1 MPSKK
6 NLTTST
12 SIALILFSL
21 SANAANV
28 RFCYENTSDW
38 GRPYYPKFT
47 INGNTYYLN
56 YDHKLNCFDLG
67 NIPDATISLTTNGFS
82 MDYKNNII
90 SFNGNICGFGTPCV
104 IPAVYQNE
112 ELYYIHASVWPLDD
126 KNLTG
131 ILTAVYKPTD
141 YGTAPGEVLGRDLDV
156 PGMGW
161 IGHVAY
167 PLPQTPAIQVI
178 EVLNENAVIQI
189 NTIQSFK
196 SKSKYWGS
204 RWGLIPGTES
214 QKENN
219 ALKILREGVS
229 QMGFCPIYTST
240 AQYKVGTPTSCA
252 MFRCDTFVN
261 HIYKGGIGINIIP
274 DGDAILPTK
283 VFNAFP
289 RVNPDEHPGLSKSKT
304 VISYTNNLSSMTA
317 KKLSEMSQ
325 EDFMIIINAPIDNI
339 SEKEIN
345 AIWKFAQDSSLSV
358 EKRTLLMDKLGFIG
372 RVDMLSLFTAQ
383 YFKMDD
389 NKIKSMLLRST
400 LTLYQ
405 KYFWLKEY
413 PKEKEILQKFYM
425 QLLETK
431 LSANDASIVI
441 RGFIQLNNSD
451 VVLAHINRINMIF
464 NSQEVN
470 LDPYVSVGLK
480 LELAFKSKELENIY
494 ISDIIGVLKKE
505 NNPQLENLLNQF
517 IVRRLSGLGISSLEW
532 QSKNLLQ
539 IYLDSVRY
547 KYIHSNKEKIESP
560 MPEIFYGTW
569 LEALA
574 LVASNSFEGAG
585 QYIAN
590 FMQDKNP
597 HEQIIYV
604 SGLSNSEYMK
614 KAFNTYPVLIN
625 FKNKNQHIYRDS
637 VGAPIK

>member
-1 MPSKK
+1 MLSKK

-47 INGNTYYLN
+47 INGYTYYLN

-67 NIPDATISLTTNGFS
+67 NIPDATISLTTNGFN
-82 MDYKNNII
+82 MDYKNNIV
-90 SFNGNICGFGTPCV
+90 SFNGNICGFGTPCI

-167 PLPQTPAIQVI
+167 PLPQTPALQVI
-178 EVLNENAVIQI
+178 EVLKENAVIQI
-189 NTIQSFK
+189 NTIKDFK
-196 SKSKYWGS
+196 SRSKYWGS

-229 QMGFCPIYTST
+229 QMAFCPIYTST

-252 MFRCDTFVN
+252 IFRCDTFVDY
-261 HIYKGGIGINIIP
+261 IYKGGIGINIIP

-289 RVNPDEHPGLSKSKT
+289 RVNPDEHPGLSISKKVTKSSTHK
-304 VISYTNNLSSMTA
+304 LASMTVQ
-317 KKLSEMSQ
+317 KISEMSL
-325 EDFMIIINAPIDNI
+325 EDFMMIINAPIDNI
-339 SEKEIN
+339 SDEEIK
-345 AIWKFAQDSSLSV
+345 ATWKFAQDSSLSS
-358 EKRTLLMDKLGFIG
+358 EKRTLLIDKLGFIG
-372 RVDMLSLFTAQ
+372 KAEMLPFFVEQ

-389 NKIKSMLLRST
+389 NKTKSMLLRST

-405 KYFWLKEY
+405 KYSWL
-413 PKEKEILQKFYM
+413 EKNPNEKKILQKFYT
-425 QLLETK
+425 QLLDTK
-431 LSANDASIVI
+431 LSANDASIAI
-441 RGFIQLNNSD
+441 RGFTQLNNSD
-451 VVLAHINRINMIF
+451 VVFAHVNKINMIF
-464 NSQEVN
+464 NSQEVK

-480 LELAFKSKELENIY
+480 LELAFKSRELEKIY
-494 ISDIIGVLKKE
+494 IPDIIDVLKQE
-505 NNPQLENLLNQF
+505 HNPQLDNLLNQF
-517 IVRRLSGLGISSLEW
+517 IVRKLGGLGINTLEG
-532 QSKNLLQ
+532 QSKKLIQ
-539 IYLDSVRY
+539 RYLDSVRSQ
-547 KYIHSNKEKIESP
+547 YIHSNKEKIEAS
-560 MPEIFYGTW
+560 MPKIFYGAW

-574 LVASNSFEGAG
+574 LVTSNSLEGAG

-590 FMQDKNP
+590 FMQNKNP
-597 HEQIIYV
+597 DEKMLYV
-604 SGLSNSEYMK
+604 SGLSNSDYIPIG
-614 KAFNTYPVLIN
+614 T
-625 FKNKNQHIYRDS
+625 
-637 VGAPIK
+637 PIK